1 MVEGTFLLAAVIL
14 FLVLLKKPH
23 FGLWLIAF
31 SLPFRFSF
39 APVQIGISQG
49 LKITEIIVLL
59 TAIAVF
65 IRKPSFNIKL
75 PGRGFTVLFLLFLF
89 FGLLSITGSEN
100 FDYCLT
106 EILEYAFIV
115 LMMLTIFNIIINP
128 HECKYLINGLMVGGV
143 VSLCIGIGAY
153 IIAVLTS
160 TKNIFVIPLAVN
172 VTSTFRY
179 RLLAFLND
187 PNFFADYCLCIM
199 IIALTIFLWER
210 KFNFLLFSFLS
221 LVGLFLSFSRSAWI
235 IAVIGL
241 ILVLRYYLSKKS
253 FTKVLFL
260 LTVILLILLLLPFLR
275 NMGLLTE
282 TKTRLL
288 TVTEEENPRLYIWK
302 AALNAFFSHP
312 LLGIGIGS
320 FKSVAYQYS
329 SEMIIYQETHNV
341 FLDILAG
348 TGLLGFIFWLLSI
361 FYILIAGIRNIKIYK
376 QSSYEYILSIATLAS
391 FVVMLLHGFTL
402 NISTV
407 RHFWLIAIIILILNE
422 FNLKKEKTD

>member
-1 MVEGTFLLAAVIL
+1 
-14 FLVLLKKPH
+14 
-23 FGLWLIAF
+23 
-31 SLPFRFSF
+31 
-39 APVQIGISQG
+39 
-49 LKITEIIVLL
+49 
-59 TAIAVF
+59 
-65 IRKPSFNIKL
+65 
-75 PGRGFTVLFLLFLF
+75 
-89 FGLLSITGSEN
+89 
-100 FDYCLT
+100 
-106 EILEYAFIV
+106 
-115 LMMLTIFNIIINP
+115 
-128 HECKYLINGLMVGGV
+128 
-143 VSLCIGIGAY
+143 
-153 IIAVLTS
+153 
-160 TKNIFVIPLAVN
+160 
-172 VTSTFRY
+172 
-179 RLLAFLND
+179 
-187 PNFFADYCLCIM
+187 
-199 IIALTIFLWER
+199 
-210 KFNFLLFSFLS
+210 
-221 LVGLFLSFSRSAWI
+221 
-235 IAVIGL
+235 
-241 ILVLRYYLSKKS
+241 
-253 FTKVLFL
+253 
-260 LTVILLILLLLPFLR
+260 
-275 NMGLLTE
+275 MGLLTE